1 MKDRAQEGNRKKLS
15 ELLEK
20 ELLFLEI
27 VRKLRV
33 SLAKIVDRLESFE
46 QLAEELK
53 ACQTEIVKRHFFP
66 INKTIDTFAKQ
77 PLAAEEELIKT
88 TQEDLS
94 KILHFIEVI
103 EEELTKKEKEIKEL
117 RDETKKL
124 RGMLITG

>member
-1 MKDRAQEGNRKKLS
+1 MKDRAGEGNRKKLS

-33 SLAKIVDRLESFE
+33 GLAKIIDRQESFK

-53 ACQTEIVKRHFFP
+53 ACQADIVKRHFFP
-66 INKTIDTFAKQ
+66 INKTIDACAKQ

-94 KILHFIEVI
+94 KILHFIAVI
-103 EEELTKKEKEIKEL
+103 EEELGKKEKEIKEL
-117 RDETKKL
+117 RDETQKV
-124 RGMLITG
+124 REMLSTR

>member
-1 MKDRAQEGNRKKLS
+1 MKNRAHEGNRQRIS

-33 SLAKIVDRLESFE
+33 SLAKIIDRLKFFE

-53 ACQTEIVKRHFFP
+53 ACQAEIVKRHFFP
-66 INKTIDTFAKQ
+66 INKTIDACAKQ

-88 TQEDLS
+88 TQEELS
-94 KILHFIEVI
+94 KILHFIAVI

-117 RDETKKL
+117 KDETQKL
-124 RGMLITG
+124 REILLTR